1 MKLFKCDRC
10 GKISTNNKDSDFV
23 SFYVDKEAFDL
34 CPDCVSEYKEIKKCM
49 TRAFIKYKK
58 IEITILET
66 KQDES

>member
-10 GKISTNNKDSDFV
+10 GKIFTHNKECDFV

-34 CPDCVSEYKEIKKCM
+34 CPDCISEYKEIKKCM
-49 TRAFIKYKK
+49 MKSFVKNKK